1 MTNSISTQLSDEQIN
16 YGGVLFDNIV
26 NNVYYQLLLAQMQ
39 SGKTGTYLFT
49 ACELLRIGIKKKVII
64 ISGNRERA
72 LKNQTVNIVPFL
84 TKYENYLTKLGHIV
98 GYKILTELASN
109 ITVVWG
115 GDLKK
120 AFISDNSLIIID
132 ESHYG
137 QDYNQQLN
145 QFLIKSGLSATG
157 NIEEL
162 KSKNIHII
170 SVSATP
176 FSEIAA
182 NNNKS
187 QSKEIIRFVPSSQY
201 KSVKNMVDAGLIN
214 GYDDWTGCLGDNM
227 FLIPSSE
234 PSYAIIRVSSN
245 KYDEVI
251 QIANNNNWD
260 HKIYDTTSKTHKKI
274 ESLNDDLSIKPT
286 KNTLIILNQ
295 GCRMGSVLTKTYIKF
310 CIETTASMKTDTLLQ
325 SLIGR
330 CCGYHNFK
338 IKLFIPN
345 KIYNNGEIQ
354 KYINLMDNPIIE
366 LQNIPLKARNIVN
379 KRELN
384 PDKKNRYPMIPH
396 KLIFNGKDEA
406 SIQKYIC
413 ANINNIYNTNTSY
426 VTIVDLNDSQEQR
439 DEINKMCEQYEKQET
454 AQLQPVNKIN
464 ISSKNINYDKDDKH
478 DKSGN
483 KTYADFPEKLHNSIT
498 QKIPMKFGSSLGNSA
513 KEIEIVIYVFERNFP
528 KYGFKKGDVY
538 LQTTVETRGNYEYY
552 DNNNIIETTGVEMFA
567 NREEAVSHTLETGE
581 IVKANGHYPI
591 TLQPETAESVEL
603 MGKAITYLIGISID
617 CENVGL
623 NVPRRVLSIYDKNNK
638 FKGIL
643 VNREVLTALNPNGRI
658 YNMINKYFDG
668 IKIRLKIGPQL
679 VLLNKDGI
687 PEPLSVRLKEISW

>member
-1 MTNSISTQLSDEQIN
+1 MSITTYLPLAQIN

-39 SGKTGTYLFT
+39 SGKTGTYLFA
-49 ACELLRIGIKKKVII
+49 ACELLRNEIKKKVVI
-64 ISGNRERA
+64 ISGNREKA
-72 LKNQTVNIVPFL
+72 LKNQTVNLVPFL
-84 TKYENYLTKLGHIV
+84 KKYENYLNDCGFPH
-98 GYKILTELASN
+98 GYSVITELSSK
-109 ITVVWG
+109 ISVVWG

-137 QDYNQQLN
+137 QDHNQQLN

-176 FSEIAA
+176 FSEIVA

-187 QSKEIIRFVPSSQY
+187 QGKEIVRFVPSSQY

-214 GYDDWTGCLGDNM
+214 GYDDWTRCLDDNM

-245 KYDEVI
+245 KYDEVV
-251 QIANNNNWD
+251 QIANNNNWE
-260 HKIYDTTSKTHKKI
+260 HKIYDTTSKTHNKI

-310 CIETTASMKTDTLLQ
+310 CVETTASMKSDTLLQ

-330 CCGYHNFK
+330 CCGYHKFK

-384 PDKKNRYPMIPH
+384 PDKENRYPIIPH
-396 KLIFNGKDEA
+396 KLIMDEDELEIIRDVGIR
-406 SIQKYIC
+406 SFMKYAESSLSVIYS
-413 ANINNIYNTNTSY
+413 NPEKVIDYNNSPEQFQEIKELIDYVLENPNNELGVKIKFREINNDNS
-426 VTIVDLNDSQEQR
+426 
-439 DEINKMCEQYEKQET
+439 
-454 AQLQPVNKIN
+454 
-464 ISSKNINYDKDDKH
+464 
-478 DKSGN
+478 
-483 KTYADFPEKLHNSIT
+483 TYAGVPKKIRDSISC
-498 QKIPMKFGSSLGNSA
+498 KIPKGLGSGA
-513 KEIEIVIYVFERNFP
+513 GTAHEITVFYFTEN
-528 KYGFKKGDVY
+528 YEGFKKGDVY
-538 LQTTVETRGNYEYY
+538 LQTTVKTRGNYEYY
-552 DNNNIIETTGVEMFA
+552 DNPNNLTTNGIEMFA

-591 TLQPETAESVEL
+591 MLKPETAESVEL
-603 MGKAITYLIGISID
+603 MCSALMSLIEISINCD
-617 CENVGL
+617 NVGL
-623 NVPRRVLSIYDKNNK
+623 NMPRRVLSITDKNNK

-643 VNREVLTALNPNGRI
+643 VNREVLNALNPNGRI
-658 YNMINKYFDG
+658 YNMIKEHFNG